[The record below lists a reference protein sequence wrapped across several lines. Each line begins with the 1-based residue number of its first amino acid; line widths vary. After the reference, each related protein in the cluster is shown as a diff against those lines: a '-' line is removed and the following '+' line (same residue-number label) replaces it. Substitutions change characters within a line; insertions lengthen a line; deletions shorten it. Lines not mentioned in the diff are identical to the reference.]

1 MRRDFAVVVLAL
13 ASLGLAGCDRPADA
27 AAKTG
32 SDARSSSGLG
42 PSASAVRTATPPSDA
57 CGWIPADEVA
67 EIVGPLAG
75 AAKPVENGC
84 LYPVPMD
91 TATARRREA
100 AKKLGE
106 LARKLEKQF
115 GPPTDTLPELP
126 PPETAVIVDVAVGQ
140 LAMERG
146 MNAGFSMMASG
157 LDTREARERSAADT
171 AAPRA
176 PERPPEGWDRFLPKF
191 AVLAP
196 ELALGVGHLGVRIIV
211 QTPVVSG
218 EQALALA
225 NRIRT
230 RIPNLPFRS
239 TIPPRAVRSAGSGPE
254 RDPCS
259 LLAAAEAETVLGP
272 LSVPPYR
279 AQGGS
284 YLAYEEGQSCAYF
297 TKGHRALILTPT
309 WEYGGMEVEAIR
321 GVGGLIGQIAPSLLE
336 SPADTLDEEW
346 EEVGADATTGE
357 LYFLQ
362 GERLLRVGYLA
373 SSTDANGAVKLARL
387 AMRRLTA
394 DKAEAR

>member
-1 MRRDFAVVVLAL
+1 MRRDFSVAVLAL
-13 ASLGLAGCDRPADA
+13 AGLGLAGCDRPADA

-32 SDARSSSGLG
+32 SDAGFSSG
-42 PSASAVRTATPPSDA
+42 PRPAASAVRTATPPSGA
-57 CGWIPADEVA
+57 CGWITAAEVA

-75 AAKPVENGC
+75 PPKPVENGC

-106 LARKLEKQF
+106 LARQLEKQF
-115 GPPTDTLPELP
+115 GPPTDTLPNIP

-140 LAMERG
+140 SAMERG
-146 MNAGFSMMASG
+146 LAAGFKLVASQLG
-157 LDTREARERSAADT
+157 TRAADT
-171 AAPRA
+171 ASPMR
-176 PERPPEGWDRFLPKF
+176 EQPPEGWDRFLPKF
-191 AVLAP
+191 SVLAP
-196 ELALGVGHLGVRIIV
+196 ELALGVGHLGVRIVV

-218 EQALALA
+218 DQALALA
-225 NRIRT
+225 NRIVS
-230 RIPNLPFRS
+230 RIPDLPFRS
-239 TIPPRAVRSAGSGPE
+239 TVPPRMGPPAPGAD

-259 LLAAAEAETVLGP
+259 LLTAAEAEAVLGK
-272 LSVPPYR
+272 LVVPPYR

-284 YLAYEEGQSCAYF
+284 YFAHEEGGSCAYF
-297 TKGHRALILTPT
+297 THRHRALVLTPT
-309 WEYGGMEVEAIR
+309 WEYGGMEAEAIS

-357 LYFLQ
+357 LYFLE

-373 SSTDANGAVKLARL
+373 SSTDANGAVKLARV
-387 AMRRLTA
+387 AMRRLSTQGP
-394 DKAEAR
+394 K